1 MGSVLSWVL
10 PWDEGHAALG
20 VVVVTS
26 SWRSSRRRAR
36 PLVIWAGRIACMYP
50 VMDLDLDDLRL
61 RTLTVRD
68 ADLLV
73 EATRE
78 ESARALWGALPAGP
92 YSLQDAQDAL
102 LAWDYRS
109 VGQVSYGLLDG
120 SRLVAA
126 VGLMPDG
133 AQAAELAY
141 WVRPDQ
147 RRRGFGLRG
156 VRAVMQ
162 WAHQAAGLQRVW
174 LEINPDNTPS
184 LRLAERAGYRFD
196 ERLPRHCRS
205 WIADDP
211 ERDVWHDCLI
221 WVDDVEA
228 PRAGGSPPQPRVSV

>member
-1 MGSVLSWVL
+1 MG
-10 PWDEGHAALG
+10 DGG
-20 VVVVTS
+20 VP
-26 SWRSSRRRAR
+26 RRG
-36 PLVIWAGRIACMYP
+36 VP
-50 VMDLDLDDLRL
+50 VMDLDVAGLRL

-78 ESARALWGALPAGP
+78 ESAPALWGARPAGP
-92 YSLQDAQDAL
+92 YSLRDAQAAL
-102 LAWDYRS
+102 LAWDYQS
-109 VGQVSYGLLDG
+109 AGQVAYGVLDA

-133 AQAAELAY
+133 ARAAELAY

-156 VRAVMQ
+156 VRAVTQ
-162 WAHQAAGLQRVW
+162 WAHRDAGLQRVW
-174 LEINPDNTPS
+174 LEINPDNAAS

-221 WVDDVEA
+221 WVHDDEA
-228 PRAGGSPPQPRVSV
+228 PPVYGSRPRLRVNP

>member
-1 MGSVLSWVL
+1 
-10 PWDEGHAALG
+10 
-20 VVVVTS
+20 
-26 SWRSSRRRAR
+26 
-36 PLVIWAGRIACMYP
+36 MYP
-50 VMDLDLDDLRL
+50 VMDLGLGDLRL

-78 ESARALWGALPAGP
+78 ESARALWGARPAGP
-92 YSLQDAQDAL
+92 YSLPDARAAL
-102 LAWDYRS
+102 LAWDHQS
-109 VGQVSYGLLDG
+109 AGQVSYGVMDG
-120 SRLVAA
+120 ARLVVA

-133 AQAAELAY
+133 AEAAELAY

-156 VRAVMQ
+156 VQAVTR
-162 WAHQAAGLQRVW
+162 WAHRDAGLHRVW
-174 LEINPDNTPS
+174 LEINPANAAS

-205 WIADDP
+205 WLADDP

-221 WVDDVEA
+221 WVHDEA
-228 PRAGGSPPQPRVSV
+228 PGRSGRGRPQPAARATGRPPDRR